1 MSKEFPRSEALK
13 FGWETAKKNIR
24 FFVVTLLIVF
34 GISFLFSSLDSSFPE
49 DATMPKFITGILSW
63 VISSITSI
71 GLIRIA
77 LNFVEKKE
85 SKYMDLFTHY
95 DRTVNYMATSIL
107 YGLIIVAGLILLII
121 PAIYW
126 GVRFQFFSYLVTEK
140 NLGPIQALKGSWNM
154 TADHTWQLFVFGLI
168 VMGINIL
175 GMLALFIGM
184 LWTIPTTQLATAYI
198 YKNLSGKK

>member
-1 MSKEFPRSEALK
+1 MSKDFPRSEALR

-24 FFVVTLLIVF
+24 FFIVVLLITF
-34 GISFLFSSLDSSFPE
+34 GISFIFSTLDSSFEEEAVSPR
-49 DATMPKFITGILSW
+49 FIIGILSW
-63 VISSITSI
+63 VVSSITSI
-71 GLIRIA
+71 GLIQIC

-107 YGLIIVAGLILLII
+107 YGLIVVAGLILLVV

-140 NLGPIQALKGSWNM
+140 NLGPIEALKGSWNM
-154 TADHTWQLFVFGLI
+154 TADHTWQLFVYGLI

-175 GMLALFIGM
+175 GILAIFIGM
-184 LWTIPTTQLATAYI
+184 FWTIPTTQLATAYL
-198 YKNLSGKK
+198 YKHLAKK